1 MPALTRDNYRR
12 LGTAQ
17 LQRRYKQLDNDTST
31 QTMEEE
37 CGRMFA
43 MQEISE
49 VLIERGADLP
59 SCH

>member
-1 MPALTRDNYRR
+1 MALTRDNYRK
-12 LGTAQ
+12 LDTEQ
-17 LQRRYKQLDNDTST
+17 LQRRYKHLDNDTST

-49 VLIERGADLP
+49 VLLERKAAF
-59 SCH
+59 